1 VNRAVARV
9 FVVAAVLFVALIVNL
24 TYWMVVRAEDLRT
37 APENHR
43 RIAQEMKHPRGDLL
57 AYDGSVLAESVRRSG
72 YYRRRY
78 PQGALAAHLLGYDSV
93 RYGRTGLEAELND
106 LLTGESLEL
115 GTQGWVDRILGRRP
129 DGADVRLTLVPD
141 VQRAAQQAL
150 KGQQGAVV
158 VLDPGTGAV
167 IAAASA
173 PSFDL
178 SRLEGRWDDYS
189 SAASAPLFDRALQG
203 LFVPGSA
210 FKIVT
215 AAAALDDG
223 AVTPESRFIDTGTYV
238 VYGGKVTNYGGAVY
252 GTHDFTTGL
261 TLSINTTFGKVGNE
275 VGRKTLTAGAEAFGF
290 WKRPPLALPEDAV
303 AVSGRYRDG
312 ELLEPTQG
320 MDPLATAWFA
330 CGQENLLASPL
341 QMALAAGAVAN
352 GGRVMAP
359 YLVYEVLAADGTTVS
374 TAEPEMW
381 LEAMT
386 PQTAA
391 TLNTMMQR
399 VVTAGTGTGAALEGI
414 PVAGKT
420 GTGEKGD
427 GTNVAWFIGFAP
439 ADDPQVAVAVA
450 IDGVS
455 ATGGEVAAP
464 IAAAV
469 LRAALEQVSL
479 P

>member
-1 VNRAVARV
+1 MNRAIARI
-9 FVVAAVLFVALIVNL
+9 FVVGAALFVALIVNL
-24 TYWMVVRAEDLRT
+24 TYWMIVRAEDLRT

-43 RIAQEMKHPRGDLL
+43 RIAQEMKHPRGDFL

-78 PQGALAAHLLGYDSV
+78 PQGVLAAHLLGYDSV
-93 RYGRTGLEAELND
+93 RYGRSGLEAQMND
-106 LLTGESLEL
+106 VLTGQSLEL
-115 GTQGWVDRILGRRP
+115 GAEGWMDRILGRRP
-129 DGADVRLTLVPD
+129 EGADVRLTLVPG
-141 VQRAAQQAL
+141 VQRAAQRAL
-150 KGQQGAVV
+150 QGQKGAVV
-158 VLDPGTGAV
+158 ALDPGTGAL

-173 PSFDL
+173 PSFDPR
-178 SRLEGRWDDYS
+178 RLEDRWERYS
-189 SAASAPLFDRALQG
+189 SDASAPLFDRALQG
-203 LFVPGSA
+203 LFVPGSS
-210 FKIVT
+210 FKVVT
-215 AAAALDDG
+215 AATALDDG
-223 AVTPESRFIDTGTYV
+223 AVTPESRFVDTGTYV

-252 GTHDFTTGL
+252 GTHDFTTAL

-275 VGRKTLTAGAEAFGF
+275 LRRRKLTAGAEAFGF
-290 WKRPPLALPEDAV
+290 WQRPPLALPAEAV

-312 ELLEPTQG
+312 RLLEPTAD

-341 QMALAAGAVAN
+341 QMALVVGAVAN

-359 YLVYEVLAADGTTVS
+359 FVVQEVVAADGATVS
-374 TAEPEMW
+374 SAEPEVW

-391 TLNTMMQR
+391 TLNGMMQR
-399 VVTAGTGTGAALEGI
+399 VVTAGTGTAAALEGI

-439 ADDPQVAVAVA
+439 ADDPRVAVAVA
-450 IDGVS
+450 LDGVTT
-455 ATGGEVAAP
+455 TGGEAAAP

>member
-1 VNRAVARV
+1 MNRAVARI

-24 TYWMVVRAEDLRT
+24 TYWMIVRAEDLRT
-37 APENHR
+37 APENRR

-57 AYDGSVLAESVRRSG
+57 AYDGSVLAGSVRRSG

-78 PQGALAAHLLGYDSV
+78 PQGSLAPHLLGYDSV

-158 VLDPGTGAV
+158 ALDPGTGAV

-189 SAASAPLFDRALQG
+189 SDAAAPLFDRALQG

-210 FKIVT
+210 FKVVT
-215 AAAALDDG
+215 AATALDDG

-275 VGRKTLTAGAEAFGF
+275 VGRNKLTAGAEAFGF
-290 WKRPPLALPEDAV
+290 WKRPPLALPEKAV

-312 ELLEPTQG
+312 KLLEPTED
-320 MDPLATAWFA
+320 MDPLGTAWFA
-330 CGQENLLASPL
+330 CGQENVLASPL
-341 QMALAAGAVAN
+341 QMALVAGAVAN
-352 GGRVMAP
+352 GGRVMVP

-450 IDGVS
+450 IDGVG

>member
-1 VNRAVARV
+1 VNRAIARI
-9 FVVAAVLFVALIVNL
+9 FVIAAVLFVALVVNL

-43 RIAQEMKHPRGDLL
+43 QIAQEMKHPRGAIL
-57 AYDGSVLAESVRRSG
+57 AYDGSVLAESVRRAG

-78 PQGALAAHLLGYDSV
+78 PQGVLAAHLLGYDSV
-93 RYGRTGLEAELND
+93 RYGRTGIEAELND
-106 LLTGESLEL
+106 LLTGESLDL
-115 GTQGWVDRILGRRP
+115 GTEGWIDRILGRRP
-129 DGADVRLTLVPD
+129 DGADVRLTVVPE
-141 VQRAAQQAL
+141 VQRAAQRAL
-150 KGQQGAVV
+150 QGQEGAVV
-158 VLDPGTGAV
+158 ALDPGTGAV
-167 IAAASA
+167 IASASA
-173 PSFDL
+173 SSFDL
-178 SRLEGRWDDYS
+178 RELEDRWERYTGD
-189 SAASAPLFDRALQG
+189 ASAPLFDRALKG

-210 FKIVT
+210 FKVVT
-215 AAAALDDG
+215 AATALDDG
-223 AVTPESRFIDTGTYV
+223 VVTPESRFVDTGTYV

-252 GTHDFTTGL
+252 GTHDFATAL
-261 TLSINTTFGKVGNE
+261 TLSINTTFGKVGNKLK
-275 VGRKTLTAGAEAFGF
+275 RQRLTAGAEAFGF
-290 WKRPPLALPEDAV
+290 WKRPPIDLPAEAV

-312 ELLEPTQG
+312 ELLEPTED

-341 QMALAAGAVAN
+341 QMALVAGAVAN

-359 YLVYEVLAADGTTVS
+359 YVVQDVVTAEGTTVRA
-374 TAEPEMW
+374 AEPRVW

-391 TLNTMMQR
+391 TMNTMMQR
-399 VVTAGTGTGAALEGI
+399 VVTAGTGTAAALEGI

-439 ADDPQVAVAVA
+439 ADDPQVAVAVCL
-450 IDGVS
+450 DGVS

>member
-1 VNRAVARV
+1 VNRAVARI

-57 AYDGSVLAESVRRSG
+57 AYDGSVLAESARRSG

-78 PQGALAAHLLGYDSV
+78 PQGALAVHLLGYDSV

-106 LLTGESLEL
+106 VLTGESLEL
-115 GTQGWVDRILGRRP
+115 GAQGWVDRILGRRP
-129 DGADVRLTLVPD
+129 QGADVRLTLVPA

-150 KGQQGAVV
+150 KGQEGAVV
-158 VLDPGTGAV
+158 ALDPGTGAL

-173 PSFDL
+173 PNFDL
-178 SRLEGRWDDYS
+178 RRLEDRWESYS
-189 SAASAPLFDRALQG
+189 GDPAAPLFDRALQG

-210 FKIVT
+210 FKVVT

-223 AVTPESRFIDTGTYV
+223 AVEPGSQFTDTGTYV

-252 GTHDFTTGL
+252 GTHDFTTAL
-261 TLSINTTFGKVGNE
+261 TLSINTTFGKVGND
-275 VGRKTLTAGAEAFGF
+275 VGRRKLTGGAEAFGF
-290 WKRPPLALPEDAV
+290 WQRPPLALPGEAI
-303 AVSGRYRDG
+303 AISGRYRDG
-312 ELLEPTQG
+312 KLLEPTQD

-330 CGQENLLASPL
+330 CGQENVLASPL
-341 QMALAAGAVAN
+341 QMALVAGAVAN

-359 YLVYEVLAADGTTVS
+359 YLVQEVVAAGGATVS
-374 TAEPEMW
+374 TAEPQVW

-391 TLNTMMQR
+391 TLNGMMQR
-399 VVTAGTGTGAALEGI
+399 VVTAGTGTAAALEGI

-439 ADDPQVAVAVA
+439 ADDPRVAVAVA
-450 IDGVS
+450 LDGVS
-455 ATGGEVAAP
+455 TTGGEAAAP

-469 LRAALEQVSL
+469 LRAALEQISL